1 MFMNVVHK
9 GRAIMADTDSDSTG
23 IVNTG
28 QSQAWNGYEGEHWAA
43 NDDRYDR
50 VNSGFNE
57 PLLDAAGIG
66 EASSVLDIG
75 CGNGKLTRLAARRAS
90 RGRAPGVDL
99 SGPMLGT
106 ARSRAEEEKVPN
118 VTFEQGDAQVY
129 PLPAGEF
136 DAAISRFGIMFFA
149 DPVGAFANVGRGLR
163 PAGRLAFACMPD
175 AAGGSDREQVFR
187 AVAAE
192 LPAPSVPPVTGGT
205 SPESFS
211 DPERARE
218 VLTSAGFTDVAWTL
232 VETPQVWGRDVA
244 DATDFIWGW
253 GPIQFRARHVGEA
266 TVARARAALADALRP
281 FATPD
286 GVVLAGAAWLVTAR
300 WPAGKGPKG

>member
-1 MFMNVVHK
+1 MT
-9 GRAIMADTDSDSTG
+9 DTASGTTG

-43 NDDRYDR
+43 NADRYDR
-50 VNSGFNE
+50 VNSGLNE
-57 PLLDAAGIG
+57 LLLDAAGIG

-90 RGRAPGVDL
+90 GGRALGVDL

-106 ARSRAEEEKVPN
+106 ARSRAAAEQVPN
-118 VTFEQGDAQVY
+118 VAFEQGDAQVH

-136 DAAISRFGIMFFA
+136 DAAVSRFGVMFFA
-149 DPVGAFANVGRGLR
+149 DPVAAFANVGRALR
-163 PAGRLAFACMPD
+163 PGGRLAFACMPG
-175 AAGGSDREQVFR
+175 AAGESDREQVFR

-192 LPAPSVPPVTGGT
+192 LPAPPAPPVTGGT

-253 GPIQFRARHVGEA
+253 GPVQFLARQASEA
-266 TVARARAALADALRP
+266 TVARARAALAGALRP
-281 FATPD
+281 FETPD
-286 GVVLAGAAWLVTAR
+286 GVVLTGAAWLVTAR